1 MKVEIEK
8 LDHFG
13 RGITHV
19 VGKICVIENA
29 ILDKQVYVSDGQ
41 SVKGTKE
48 DIILL
53 EKRNIV

>member
-1 MKVEIEK
+1 MEGVTI
-8 LDHFG
+8 
-13 RGITHV
+13 
-19 VGKICVIENA
+19 GKNCVIENA

-41 SVKGTKE
+41 SVLGTKE